1 MMCGSLKN
9 DAGTAVTVGTFDG
22 VHSGHRAV
30 LGYLKEKADRH
41 GLRPMA
47 FTFDRH
53 PLEVVAPLRAPKLI
67 IDAEARDSL
76 IKGCGV
82 DVVRIEFTEEVRR
95 KSAARWMRELKD
107 RYGARLLLVGYD
119 NTFGCDG
126 MSMTTDDFMRMGEEI
141 GLKVEVAPKVPGCS
155 PSAVRRA
162 VETGDMREAARI
174 LGRRFSLS
182 GKVVHGREIG
192 RTIGIP
198 TANLSVASHRLLPRG
213 GVYSAV
219 VHTPD
224 GAWKALVNV
233 GSCPTVSGEG
243 TISVEAHLLDFAG
256 NLYGRNIE
264 ISFDERLR
272 DEKKFNGIE
281 ELREQIMCD
290 IEAVRAK
297 NIAMVRRD

>member
-1 MMCGSLKN
+1 MMCESLKN
-9 DAGTAVTVGTFDG
+9 AVGTAVTVGTFDG

-30 LGYLKEKADRH
+30 LGYLKEEADRL
-41 GLRPMA
+41 GLRPLA

-53 PLEVVAPLRAPKLI
+53 PLEVVAPSRAPKLI
-67 IDAEARDSL
+67 IDAETRDSL
-76 IKGCGV
+76 IREYGV
-82 DVVRIEFTEEVRR
+82 GVVRMEFTEEVRR

-107 RYGARLLLVGYD
+107 RYDARLLLLGYD

-126 MSMTTDDFMRMGEEI
+126 MSMTADDFMRIGEEI
-141 GLKVEVAPKVPGCS
+141 GLKVEVAPEVPGCS
-155 PSAVRRA
+155 SSAVRRA

-192 RTIGIP
+192 RTIGVP
-198 TANLSVASHRLLPRG
+198 TANLSVDVHRLLPRG
-213 GVYSAV
+213 GVYSAEV
-219 VHTPD
+219 RID
-224 GAWKALVNV
+224 EGIWKALVNV
-233 GSCPTVSGEG
+233 GSCPTVSGED
-243 TISVEAHLLDFAG
+243 TISVEAHLLDFSG
-256 NLYGRNIE
+256 DLYGRNIE
-264 ISFDERLR
+264 ITFDERLR